1 MRAMPAP
8 HAPQRDDALAGLK
21 QGLLLGSAVLA
32 LVLPPASGSPHFPGR
47 AATTP
52 NAAPSVNVA
61 APDLHAPAPAPRAP
75 RLADLR
81 GEPAAEAVRQIAN
94 WATDSGDHQGLH
106 FVVLDKRNAKVFLF
120 NPDGTLRAATP
131 VLLGSAPGDHTVDGV
146 GSKPIHAVLAEE
158 RTTPA
163 GRFVAQAG
171 RNTTPE
177 DVVWVDYDAA
187 VSMHRVRAT
196 DPRERRLERLASPS
210 VEDNR
215 ISYGCINMP
224 VAFFEQELWPVFCRA
239 RGVVYVL
246 PEELPLRQV
255 FAGLYDPVERQASLR

>member
-1 MRAMPAP
+1 MPAERP
-8 HAPQRDDALAGLK
+8 PQRDDALAGLK
-21 QGLLLGSAVLA
+21 YGLLLGCAVLA
-32 LVLPPASGSPHFPGR
+32 LVLPPAGMR
-47 AATTP
+47 QMAAAAIAPNTPTPTTL
-52 NAAPSVNVA
+52 
-61 APDLHAPAPAPRAP
+61 DAPAPRAP

-81 GEPAAEAVRQIAN
+81 GEEASDAVRRVAD
-94 WATDSGDHQGLH
+94 WVTDSGDHQGLH
-106 FVVLDKRNAKVFLF
+106 FVILDKRNAKVFLF
-120 NPDGTLRAATP
+120 RPDGSLRAATP
-131 VLLGSAPGDHTVDGV
+131 VLLGSAPGDHTVEGV
-146 GSKPIHAVLAEE
+146 GGKPIHAVLPEE

-177 DVVWVDYDAA
+177 DVVWVDYAAA

-196 DPRERRLERLASPS
+196 DPRERRLERLASPG

-224 VAFFEQELWPVFCRA
+224 VAFFENELWPVFQHS

-246 PEELPLRQV
+246 PEQLPLQQV
-255 FAGLYDPVERQASLR
+255 FAGLYDPGERHAALR

>member
-1 MRAMPAP
+1 MPADRS
-8 HAPQRDDALAGLK
+8 PQREDALAGLK
-21 QGLLLGSAVLA
+21 YGLLLGCAVLA
-32 LVLPPASGSPHFPGR
+32 LVLPPAGHRQSAAAAISPPFPSSAVLTR
-47 AATTP
+47 AAP
-52 NAAPSVNVA
+52 EA
-61 APDLHAPAPAPRAP
+61 LQAP

-81 GEPAAEAVRQIAN
+81 GKEASEAVRRVAD
-94 WATDSGDHQGLH
+94 WATDSGDNQGLH

-120 NPDGTLRAATP
+120 RPDGTLRAATP
-131 VLLGSAPGDHTVDGV
+131 VLLGSAPGDLTVDGV
-146 GSKPIHAVLAEE
+146 GGKPIHAVLPEE

-163 GRFVAQAG
+163 GRFVAQPG

-177 DVVWVDYDAA
+177 DVVWVDYAAA

-224 VAFFEQELWPVFCRA
+224 VAFFEQELWPVFQAA
-239 RGVVYVL
+239 RGIVYVL
-246 PEELPLRQV
+246 PEVLPLQQV
-255 FAGLYDPVERQASLR
+255 FAGLYDPVARHAASLR

>member
-1 MRAMPAP
+1 LRTLRAMPADRS
-8 HAPQRDDALAGLK
+8 PQRDEALAGLK
-21 QGLLLGSAVLA
+21 YGLLMGCAVLA
-32 LVLPPASGSPHFPGR
+32 LVLPPAGMR
-47 AATTP
+47 QMA
-52 NAAPSVNVA
+52 VA
-61 APDLHAPAPAPRAP
+61 AIAPHAPAAQDVQATRAP

-81 GEPAAEAVRQIAN
+81 GEEASEAVRRVAD

-106 FVVLDKRNAKVFLF
+106 FVILDKRNAKVFLF
-120 NPDGTLRAATP
+120 RPDGSLLAATP
-131 VLLGSAPGDHTVDGV
+131 VLLGSAPGDHTVEGV
-146 GSKPIHAVLAEE
+146 GGKPIHAVLPEE

-177 DVVWVDYDAA
+177 DVVWVDYNAA

-224 VAFFEQELWPVFCRA
+224 VAFFENQLWPVFQHS
-239 RGVVYVL
+239 RGIVYVL
-246 PEELPLRQV
+246 PEQLPLQQV
-255 FAGLYDPVERQASLR
+255 FASLYDPAERHASLR

>member
-1 MRAMPAP
+1 MPADRLP
-8 HAPQRDDALAGLK
+8 PRDDALAGLK
-21 QGLLLGSAVLA
+21 YGLLLGAAVLA
-32 LVLPPASGSPHFPGR
+32 LVLPPAGLHQAVVAAVAPSPTPFS
-47 AATTP
+47 AATAT
-52 NAAPSVNVA
+52 
-61 APDLHAPAPAPRAP
+61 APRAA

-81 GEPAAEAVRQIAN
+81 GEEASPQVRRIAD
-94 WATDSGDHQGLH
+94 WVTDSGDHQGLH
-106 FVVLDKRNAKVFLF
+106 FVILDKRNAKVFLF
-120 NPDGTLRAATP
+120 TPAGVLRAATP

-146 GSKPIHAVLAEE
+146 GGKPIHAVLPEE

-177 DVVWVDYDAA
+177 DVVWVDYAAA

-224 VAFFEQELWPVFCRA
+224 VAFFENELWPVFQGG
-239 RGVVYVL
+239 RGIVYVL
-246 PEELPLRQV
+246 PEQLPLEQV
-255 FAGLYDPVERQASLR
+255 FAQAYDPVERHAAAAAR

>member
-1 MRAMPAP
+1 MPARLP
-8 HAPQRDDALAGLK
+8 PQRADALAGLK

-32 LVLPPASGSPHFPGR
+32 LVLPPAGGAHSPDHAGMLPR
-47 AATTP
+47 
-52 NAAPSVNVA
+52 
-61 APDLHAPAPAPRAP
+61 APASAQALPPSFATPAMRPP
-75 RLADLR
+75 RLADLQ
-81 GEPAAEAVRQIAN
+81 GEEASTAVRRVAD

-120 NPDGTLRAATP
+120 RPNGTLLAATP
-131 VLLGSAPGDHTVDGV
+131 VLLGSAPGDHTVEGV
-146 GSKPIHAVLAEE
+146 GGKPIHAVLPEE

-163 GRFVAQAG
+163 GRFLAQAG

-177 DVVWVDYDAA
+177 DVVWVDYEAA

-215 ISYGCINMP
+215 ISFGCINMP
-224 VAFFEQELWPVFCRA
+224 VAFFEDVLWPVFQHS

-246 PEELPLRQV
+246 PEQLALEQV
-255 FAGLYDPVERQASLR
+255 FAGLYDPAERHAALR

>member
-1 MRAMPAP
+1 MPNTLSTER
-8 HAPQRDDALAGLK
+8 HDALAGLK
-21 QGLLLGSAVLA
+21 QGLLLGCAVLA
-32 LVLPPASGSPHFPGR
+32 LVLPPAGGTHLADRAGTAMPGA
-47 AATTP
+47 AAT
-52 NAAPSVNVA
+52 VA
-61 APDLHAPAPAPRAP
+61 RTAPATRAPRAA

-81 GEPAAEAVRQIAN
+81 GEPASEAVRRVAD

-120 NPDGTLRAATP
+120 GPDGTLRAATP

-146 GSKPIHAVLAEE
+146 GSKPIHAVLPAE

-171 RNTTPE
+171 RNTVPE
-177 DVVWVDYDAA
+177 DVVWVDYAAA

-196 DPRERRLERLASPS
+196 DPRERRLERLASPG

-215 ISYGCINMP
+215 ISYGCINLP
-224 VAFFEQELWPVFCRA
+224 VAFFEQALWPAF
-239 RGVVYVL
+239 RGGRGIVYVL
-246 PEELPLRQV
+246 PEELPLQQV
-255 FAGLYDPVERQASLR
+255 FAGLYDPVERQAGLR

>member
-1 MRAMPAP
+1 MPATP
-8 HAPQRDDALAGLK
+8 PGDTLTGLK
-21 QGLLLGSAVLA
+21 HGLLLGTAVLA
-32 LVLPPASGSPHFPGR
+32 LVLPPAGLPPRGANAV

-52 NAAPSVNVA
+52 LSHPPHTSPRLAA
-61 APDLHAPAPAPRAP
+61 HTGP

-81 GEPAAEAVRQIAN
+81 GEPASEDVRRVAD

-120 NPDGTLRAATP
+120 DPDGRLRAATP

-146 GSKPIHAVLAEE
+146 GGKPIHAVLPEE

-177 DVVWVDYDAA
+177 DVVWVDYAAA

-196 DPRERRLERLASPS
+196 DPRERRLERLASP
-210 VEDNR
+210 DARDRR
-215 ISYGCINMP
+215 ISYGCINLP
-224 VAFFEQELWPVFCRA
+224 VAFFEDELWPVFQGG
-239 RGVVYVL
+239 RGIVYVL
-246 PEELPLRQV
+246 PEELPLEQV
-255 FAGLYDPVERQASLR
+255 FGQLYDPSERHAGLR

>member
-1 MRAMPAP
+1 MPASEP
-8 HAPQRDDALAGLK
+8 RPARGIGAPRDDALAGIK
-21 QGLLLGSAVLA
+21 QGLLLGTAVLA
-32 LVLPPASGSPHFPGR
+32 LVLPPA
-47 AATTP
+47 
-52 NAAPSVNVA
+52 
-61 APDLHAPAPAPRAP
+61 APRAP
-75 RLADLR
+75 HRATAATAATHLVAHAPRFADLA
-81 GEPAAEAVRQIAN
+81 GEPASDDVRRIAN
-94 WATDSGDHQGLH
+94 WVADSGDNQQLH
-106 FVVLDKRNAKVFLF
+106 FVILDKKNAKVFLF
-120 NPDGTLRAATP
+120 TPDARLRAATP
-131 VLLGSAPGDHTVDGV
+131 VLLGFAPGDHTVAGV
-146 GSKPIHAVLAEE
+146 GRKPIHEVLPEE

-224 VAFFEQELWPVFCRA
+224 VAFFDNELWPLFQA
-239 RGVVYVL
+239 GHGLVYVL
-246 PEELPLRQV
+246 PEELPLEQV
-255 FAGLYDPVERQASLR
+255 FAQAYDPAARQVAAR